1 MNKIEKIY
9 ENEEKMV
16 SEILKIIQWISNNME
31 EIVNNGIV
39 ITDVIEE
46 PMNQNYQSRTT
57 YVLEYGKD
65 DYGVIGVVADMG
77 LSGSPSAWNHYREV
91 MTFQE
96 LAEDIFC
103 RILEAEDAIYDGNYK
118 VFIRED
124 LLEMI
129 E

>member
-1 MNKIEKIY
+1 MSI
-9 ENEEKMV
+9 
-16 SEILKIIQWISNNME
+16 EILNIMKWISNNIK
-31 EIVNNGIV
+31 EIIENGII

-46 PMNQNYQSRTT
+46 PMAQPHYQSRTT
-57 YVLEYGKD
+57 YVLEYGED
-65 DYGVIGVVADMG
+65 DYGVIGIVADMG

-103 RILEAEDAIYDGNYK
+103 RILEAEDAISDEDYK

-124 LLEMI
+124 LLEII

>member
-1 MNKIEKIY
+1 ML
-9 ENEEKMV
+9 
-16 SEILKIIQWISNNME
+16 LKIVNWISNNIE
-31 EIVNNGIV
+31 EIINNGIV

-103 RILEAEDAIYDGNYK
+103 RILEAEDAIYDEDYK

-129 E
+129 K

>member
-1 MNKIEKIY
+1 M
-9 ENEEKMV
+9 
-16 SEILKIIQWISNNME
+16 SLEILNIMKWISNNMK
-31 EIVNNGIV
+31 EIVENGII

-46 PMNQNYQSRTT
+46 PMDSYQSRTT
-57 YVLEYGKD
+57 YVLEYGED

-103 RILEAEDAIYDGNYK
+103 RILEAEDAIYDEDYK

>member
-1 MNKIEKIY
+1 ML
-9 ENEEKMV
+9 
-16 SEILKIIQWISNNME
+16 EILKIIQWISNNID
-31 EIVNNGIV
+31 EIISNGIV

-57 YVLEYGKD
+57 YVLEYGED
-65 DYGVIGVVADMG
+65 DYGVIGVVADMW

-103 RILEAEDAIYDGNYK
+103 RILEAEDVFYDEDYK

>member
-1 MNKIEKIY
+1 ML
-9 ENEEKMV
+9 
-16 SEILKIIQWISNNME
+16 EILKIIQWISNNIN
-31 EIVNNGIV
+31 EIISNGIV

-46 PMNQNYQSRTT
+46 PMKQNYQSRTT
-57 YVLEYGKD
+57 YVLEYGED
-65 DYGVIGVVADMG
+65 DYGVIGIVADMG
-77 LSGSPSAWNHYREV
+77 LSGSPSAWNHYRQV

-103 RILEAEDAIYDGNYK
+103 RILEAEDAIYDEDYK

>member
-1 MNKIEKIY
+1 M
-9 ENEEKMV
+9 
-16 SEILKIIQWISNNME
+16 ILKIVNWISNNIE
-31 EIVNNGIV
+31 EIINNGIV

-57 YVLEYGKD
+57 YVLEYGED
-65 DYGVIGVVADMG
+65 DYGTTGIVADMG
-77 LSGSPSAWNHYREV
+77 LSGSPSAWNHYRGV

-103 RILEAEDAIYDGNYK
+103 RILEAEDAIYDGNYE

>member
-1 MNKIEKIY
+1 MSI
-9 ENEEKMV
+9 
-16 SEILKIIQWISNNME
+16 EILNIMKWISNNMK
-31 EIVNNGIV
+31 EIINNGII

-57 YVLEYGKD
+57 YVLEYGED

-124 LLEMI
+124 LLQIINDE
-129 E
+129 

>member
-1 MNKIEKIY
+1 
-9 ENEEKMV
+9 MV
-16 SEILKIIQWISNNME
+16 SEILKIIQWISNNMK
-31 EIVNNGIV
+31 EIVENGIV
-39 ITDVIEE
+39 ITDVIEK
-46 PMNQNYQSRTT
+46 PMNSNYHSRTT

>member
-1 MNKIEKIY
+1 
-9 ENEEKMV
+9 MV
-16 SEILKIIQWISNNME
+16 LLKIVNWISNHME
-31 EIVNNGIV
+31 EIINNGIV
-39 ITDVIEE
+39 ITDVIEK
-46 PMNQNYQSRTT
+46 PMNSNYQSRTT
-57 YVLEYGKD
+57 YVLEYGED
-65 DYGVIGVVADMG
+65 DYGAIGMVADMG

-103 RILEAEDAIYDGNYK
+103 RILEAEDAIYDEDYK

>member
-1 MNKIEKIY
+1 
-9 ENEEKMV
+9 MV
-16 SEILKIIQWISNNME
+16 LLKIVNWISNNIN
-31 EIVNNGIV
+31 EIIENGIV

-57 YVLEYGKD
+57 YVLEYGED

-103 RILEAEDAIYDGNYK
+103 RILEAEDAIYDEDYK

-124 LLEMI
+124 LLEI
-129 E
+129 INE

>member
-1 MNKIEKIY
+1 
-9 ENEEKMV
+9 MV
-16 SEILKIIQWISNNME
+16 LLKIVNWISQNID
-31 EIVNNGIV
+31 EIIKNGIV

-46 PMNQNYQSRTT
+46 PTNQNYQSRTT
-57 YVLEYGKD
+57 YVLEYGED

-103 RILEAEDAIYDGNYK
+103 RILEAEDAIYDEDYK

-124 LLEMI
+124 LLEI
-129 E
+129 INNDE

>member
-1 MNKIEKIY
+1 ML
-9 ENEEKMV
+9 
-16 SEILKIIQWISNNME
+16 LKIVNWIINHVE
-31 EIVNNGIV
+31 EIVENGII

-57 YVLEYGKD
+57 YVLEYGED
-65 DYGVIGVVADMG
+65 DYGVIGIVADMG

>member
-1 MNKIEKIY
+1 
-9 ENEEKMV
+9 MV
-16 SEILKIIQWISNNME
+16 LLKIVNWISNNID
-31 EIVNNGIV
+31 EIIENGIT

-46 PMNQNYQSRTT
+46 PMDSHYQSRTT
-57 YVLEYGKD
+57 YVLEYGED
-65 DYGVIGVVADMG
+65 DYGVIGIVADMG

-124 LLEMI
+124 LLEI
-129 E
+129 IK

>member
-1 MNKIEKIY
+1 ML
-9 ENEEKMV
+9 
-16 SEILKIIQWISNNME
+16 EILKIIQWISNNIN
-31 EIVNNGIV
+31 EIIENGII

-65 DYGVIGVVADMG
+65 DYGVIGIVADMG
-77 LSGSPSAWNHYREV
+77 LSGSPSAWNHYRQV

-103 RILEAEDAIYDGNYK
+103 RILEAEDAIYDSNYK

>member
-1 MNKIEKIY
+1 
-9 ENEEKMV
+9 MV
-16 SEILKIIQWISNNME
+16 SLEILNIIQWISNNID
-31 EIVNNGIV
+31 EIINNGIV

-46 PMNQNYQSRTT
+46 PVAQPHYQSRTT

-65 DYGVIGVVADMG
+65 DYGVIGIVADMG
-77 LSGSPSAWNHYREV
+77 LSGSPSAWNHYRQV

>member
-1 MNKIEKIY
+1 
-9 ENEEKMV
+9 MV
-16 SEILKIIQWISNNME
+16 SEILKIIQWISNNVD
-31 EIVNNGIV
+31 EIIKSGIV

-46 PMNQNYQSRTT
+46 QMNQNYQSRTT
-57 YVLEYGKD
+57 YVLEYGED
-65 DYGVIGVVADMG
+65 DYGVIGIVADMG

-103 RILEAEDAIYDGNYK
+103 RILEAEDAIYDEDYK

-124 LLEMI
+124 LLKIINE
-129 E
+129 

>member
-1 MNKIEKIY
+1 M
-9 ENEEKMV
+9 
-16 SEILKIIQWISNNME
+16 SLEILNIMKWISNNMK
-31 EIVNNGIV
+31 EIVENGIV

-46 PMNQNYQSRTT
+46 PMDSYQSRTT

-65 DYGVIGVVADMG
+65 DYGVIGIVADMG

-103 RILEAEDAIYDGNYK
+103 RILEAEDAIYDEDYK

-124 LLEMI
+124 LLEI
-129 E
+129 INE

>member
-1 MNKIEKIY
+1 
-9 ENEEKMV
+9 MV
-16 SEILKIIQWISNNME
+16 SLEILNIIQWISNHVE
-31 EIVNNGIV
+31 EIINNGIV

-46 PMNQNYQSRTT
+46 PIDSHYQSRTN
-57 YVLEYGKD
+57 YILEYGED
-65 DYGVIGVVADMG
+65 DYGVIGIVADMG
-77 LSGSPSAWNHYREV
+77 LSGSPSAWNHYRQV

>member
-1 MNKIEKIY
+1 M
-9 ENEEKMV
+9 
-16 SEILKIIQWISNNME
+16 ILKIVNWISNNMK
-31 EIVNNGIV
+31 EIVENGIV

-46 PMNQNYQSRTT
+46 PMNPNYQSRTT

-65 DYGVIGVVADMG
+65 DYGVIGIVADMG
-77 LSGSPSAWNHYREV
+77 LSGSPSAWNHYRQV

-103 RILEAEDAIYDGNYK
+103 RILEAEDAIYDNNYK

>member
-1 MNKIEKIY
+1 ML
-9 ENEEKMV
+9 
-16 SEILKIIQWISNNME
+16 LKIMNWISNNME
-31 EIVNNGIV
+31 EIVKNGIV

-46 PMNQNYQSRTT
+46 PMDSYQSRTT
-57 YVLEYGKD
+57 YVLEYGED
-65 DYGVIGVVADMG
+65 DYGVIGIVADMG

-103 RILEAEDAIYDGNYK
+103 RILEAEDAIYDEDYK

-124 LLEMI
+124 LLEI
-129 E
+129 INE

>member
-1 MNKIEKIY
+1 
-9 ENEEKMV
+9 MV
-16 SEILKIIQWISNNME
+16 LLKIVNWISNHID
-31 EIVNNGIV
+31 EIINNGIV

-46 PMNQNYQSRTT
+46 PMDSYQSRTT
-57 YVLEYGKD
+57 YVLEYGED
-65 DYGVIGVVADMG
+65 DYGVIGIVADMG

-103 RILEAEDAIYDGNYK
+103 RILEAEDAIYDEDYK

>member
-1 MNKIEKIY
+1 
-9 ENEEKMV
+9 MV
-16 SEILKIIQWISNNME
+16 LLKIVNWISNHME
-31 EIVNNGIV
+31 EIIENGIV

-46 PMNQNYQSRTT
+46 PMAPYHSRTT
-57 YVLEYGKD
+57 YVLEYGED
-65 DYGVIGVVADMG
+65 DYGVIGIVADMG

-103 RILEAEDAIYDGNYK
+103 RILEAEDAIYDEDYK

-124 LLEMI
+124 LLEI
-129 E
+129 INE

>member
-1 MNKIEKIY
+1 
-9 ENEEKMV
+9 MV
-16 SEILKIIQWISNNME
+16 LLKIVNWISNNID
-31 EIVNNGIV
+31 EIIENGIV

-46 PMNQNYQSRTT
+46 PMDSYQSRTT

-65 DYGVIGVVADMG
+65 DYGTTGIVADMG

-103 RILEAEDAIYDGNYK
+103 RILEAEDAIYDEDYK

-124 LLEMI
+124 LLEI
-129 E
+129 INE

>member
-1 MNKIEKIY
+1 
-9 ENEEKMV
+9 MV
-16 SEILKIIQWISNNME
+16 LLKIVNWISNNIN
-31 EIVNNGIV
+31 EIINNGIV

-46 PMNQNYQSRTT
+46 PRNSNYQSRTT
-57 YVLEYGKD
+57 YVLEYGED
-65 DYGVIGVVADMG
+65 DYGVIGIVADMG

-124 LLEMI
+124 LLEI
-129 E
+129 INNE

>member
-1 MNKIEKIY
+1 M
-9 ENEEKMV
+9 
-16 SEILKIIQWISNNME
+16 SLEILKIIQWISNHME
-31 EIVNNGIV
+31 EIIENGIV

-46 PMNQNYQSRTT
+46 QMAHPHYQSRTT

-65 DYGVIGVVADMG
+65 DYGVIGIVADMG

-103 RILEAEDAIYDGNYK
+103 RILEAEDAIYDEDYK

-124 LLEMI
+124 LLEI
-129 E
+129 INE

>member
-1 MNKIEKIY
+1 M
-9 ENEEKMV
+9 
-16 SEILKIIQWISNNME
+16 SLEILNIMKWIISNMK
-31 EIVNNGIV
+31 EIVENGIV

-57 YVLEYGKD
+57 YVLEYGED
-65 DYGVIGVVADMG
+65 DYGTTGIVADMG

-91 MTFQE
+91 MSFQE

>member
-1 MNKIEKIY
+1 M
-9 ENEEKMV
+9 
-16 SEILKIIQWISNNME
+16 SLEILNIMKWISNNMK
-31 EIVNNGIV
+31 EIVENGIV

-46 PMNQNYQSRTT
+46 PMTPHYQSRTT
-57 YVLEYGKD
+57 YVLEYGED

-124 LLEMI
+124 LFKAINI

>member
-1 MNKIEKIY
+1 ML
-9 ENEEKMV
+9 
-16 SEILKIIQWISNNME
+16 LKIVNWISNHMD
-31 EIVNNGIV
+31 EIIENGIV
-39 ITDVIEE
+39 ITDVIEK
-46 PMNQNYQSRTT
+46 PINSNYQSRTT
-57 YVLEYGKD
+57 YVLEYGED
-65 DYGVIGVVADMG
+65 DYGVIGIVADMG

-103 RILEAEDAIYDGNYK
+103 RILEAEDAIYDEDYK

-124 LLEMI
+124 LLKII

>member
-1 MNKIEKIY
+1 MSI
-9 ENEEKMV
+9 
-16 SEILKIIQWISNNME
+16 EILNIMKWISNNID
-31 EIVNNGIV
+31 EIISNGIV
-39 ITDVIEE
+39 ITDVIEK
-46 PMNQNYQSRTT
+46 PMDSNYQSRTT
-57 YVLEYGKD
+57 YVLEYGED

-91 MTFQE
+91 MSFQE

-103 RILEAEDAIYDGNYK
+103 RILEAEDVFYDEDYK

>member
-1 MNKIEKIY
+1 
-9 ENEEKMV
+9 MV
-16 SEILKIIQWISNNME
+16 LLKIVNWISNNIE
-31 EIVNNGIV
+31 EIINNGIV

-46 PMNQNYQSRTT
+46 PMDSNYQSRTT
-57 YVLEYGKD
+57 YVLEYGED
-65 DYGVIGVVADMG
+65 DYGVIGIVADMG

-103 RILEAEDAIYDGNYK
+103 RILEAEDVIYDEDYK

-124 LLEMI
+124 LLEI
-129 E
+129 INE

>member
-1 MNKIEKIY
+1 M
-9 ENEEKMV
+9 
-16 SEILKIIQWISNNME
+16 SLEILNIMKWISNNMK
-31 EIVNNGIV
+31 EIVENRIV

-46 PMNQNYQSRTT
+46 PMTPHYQSRTT
-57 YVLEYGKD
+57 YVLEYGED

-103 RILEAEDAIYDGNYK
+103 RILEAEDAIYDEDYK

>member
-1 MNKIEKIY
+1 
-9 ENEEKMV
+9 MV
-16 SEILKIIQWISNNME
+16 LLKIVNWISNNME
-31 EIVNNGIV
+31 EIINNGIV

-46 PMNQNYQSRTT
+46 PMNQHYQSRTT

-77 LSGSPSAWNHYREV
+77 LSGSPSAWNHYRQV

-103 RILEAEDAIYDGNYK
+103 RILEAEDAIYDEDYK

-124 LLEMI
+124 LLEI
-129 E
+129 INE

>member
-1 MNKIEKIY
+1 
-9 ENEEKMV
+9 MV
-16 SEILKIIQWISNNME
+16 LLKIVNWISNNID
-31 EIVNNGIV
+31 EIIENGII

-46 PMNQNYQSRTT
+46 PMDSYQSRTT

-65 DYGVIGVVADMG
+65 DYGVIGIVADMG

-103 RILEAEDAIYDGNYK
+103 RILEAEDAIYDEDYK

>member
-1 MNKIEKIY
+1 ML
-9 ENEEKMV
+9 
-16 SEILKIIQWISNNME
+16 LKIVNWISNHME

-57 YVLEYGKD
+57 YVLEYGED

-91 MTFQE
+91 MSFQE

-129 E
+129 N

>member
-1 MNKIEKIY
+1 ML
-9 ENEEKMV
+9 
-16 SEILKIIQWISNNME
+16 LKIVNWISNNIE
-31 EIVNNGIV
+31 EIINNGIV

-65 DYGVIGVVADMG
+65 DYGVIGIVADMG

-124 LLEMI
+124 LLEI
-129 E
+129 INDDE

>member
-1 MNKIEKIY
+1 MIL
-9 ENEEKMV
+9 
-16 SEILKIIQWISNNME
+16 LKIVNWISNHME
-31 EIVNNGIV
+31 EIVENGII

-46 PMNQNYQSRTT
+46 PMDSHYQSRTT

-65 DYGVIGVVADMG
+65 DYGVIGIVADMG
-77 LSGSPSAWNHYREV
+77 LSGSPSAWNHYRQV

-103 RILEAEDAIYDGNYK
+103 RILEAEDAIYDEDYK

-124 LLEMI
+124 LLKI
-129 E
+129 INK